1 MLLQKHNQYCRLT
14 SQNSFLSEDPL
25 LLTSPVCRNN
35 CSTARVYVS
44 FDQTNCSTQSLIQY
58 PKAHHKELAMTSTE
72 KQRILSQKKEKIRL
86 GGGQDRIDKQ
96 HQSGKMTA
104 RERLAR
110 LFDPGT
116 FIETDAFVKNRC
128 TRFGMDKL
136 SFEGESV
143 VTGYGQIEGRV
154 VYAFSQDFTI
164 TGGALGEMHAKKI
177 VKAMDSAVKIGAPI
191 VGLNDSGGARIQE
204 AVDALSGYGDIFY
217 RNSIYSGV
225 IPQISAIM
233 GPCAGG
239 AVYSP
244 ALTDFIFMVDKTSQ
258 MFITGPQVI
267 KTVTGEI
274 VSAEELGG
282 AMTHNR
288 VSGNA
293 HFLSASE
300 EECLDAIRRLI
311 RYLPGNSLEKSPTL
325 ITPNDLNRTIDTL
338 DTLIPDHPNKPY
350 DILDVILAIVDN
362 GDFMEYQ
369 PYFACN
375 LVTGLA
381 HINGQAVGIVANQ
394 PKVMAGCLDLN
405 AGDKA
410 ARFIRTCDAFNI
422 PLLTF
427 VDVPG
432 FLPGATQ
439 EFGGIIRHGAKILY
453 AYSEATVPKITV
465 ITRKAYGGA
474 YVAMCSKSLG
484 ADMVFAWPTAEVA
497 VMGSEGAVNIIFK
510 NEISKAEDKEGVK
523 AKILADYEAEF
534 ATPYKAA
541 ERGFV
546 DDVIEPRSTRKRV
559 IDALNMLSGK
569 RERRPGKK
577 HGNIPL

>member
-1 MLLQKHNQYCRLT
+1 MSAEKLQVLR
-14 SQNSFLSEDPL
+14 
-25 LLTSPVCRNN
+25 
-35 CSTARVYVS
+35 
-44 FDQTNCSTQSLIQY
+44 
-58 PKAHHKELAMTSTE
+58 
-72 KQRILSQKKEKIRL
+72 QKIEKIRL
-86 GGGQDRIDKQ
+86 GGGQERIDKQ
-96 HQSGKMTA
+96 HQGGKMTA
-104 RERLAR
+104 RERLSR
-110 LFDPGT
+110 LFDTGT
-116 FIETDAFVKNRC
+116 FIETDAFIKNRC

-136 SFEGESV
+136 DFEGESV
-143 VTGYGQIEGRV
+143 VTGYGQIDGRV

-164 TGGALGEMHAKKI
+164 TGGALGEMHARKI
-177 VKAMDSAVKIGAPI
+177 TKAMDAAVKIGAPI

-244 ALTDFIFMVDKTSQ
+244 ALTDFVFMVDKTSQ

-267 KTVTGEI
+267 KTVTGEQ
-274 VSAEELGG
+274 VSAEDLGG

-293 HFLSASE
+293 HFLATSE
-300 EECLDAIRRLI
+300 EECLDAIRRLL
-311 RYLPGNSLEKSPTL
+311 RFLPGNSLEKAPTL
-325 ITPNDLNRTIDTL
+325 VTEGDLNREIGEL
-338 DTLIPDHPNKPY
+338 DTLIPDSPNKPY
-350 DILDVILAIVDN
+350 NIHDAILAVVDN

-369 PYFACN
+369 PYFAAN

-381 HINGQAVGIVANQ
+381 HINGQTVGIVANQ
-394 PKVMAGCLDLN
+394 PQVMAGCLDLN

-432 FLPGATQ
+432 FLPGTNQ

-510 NEISKAEDKEGVK
+510 NDIGKAEDKVAVK
-523 AKILADYEAEF
+523 ARILADYEAEF

-546 DDVIEPRSTRKRV
+546 DDVIEPRTTRKRV
-559 IDALNMLSGK
+559 IDALNMLAGK

>member
-1 MLLQKHNQYCRLT
+1 MPVDKREILL
-14 SQNSFLSEDPL
+14 
-25 LLTSPVCRNN
+25 
-35 CSTARVYVS
+35 
-44 FDQTNCSTQSLIQY
+44 
-58 PKAHHKELAMTSTE
+58 
-72 KQRILSQKKEKIRL
+72 QKKEKIYL
-86 GGGQDRIDKQ
+86 GGGRKRIEKQ
-96 HQSGKMTA
+96 HSSGKMTA
-104 RERLAR
+104 RERLLH
-110 LFDPGT
+110 LFDEGT
-116 FIETDAFVKNRC
+116 FIEIDAFVKNRC
-128 TRFGMDKL
+128 TNFGMDQL
-136 SFEGESV
+136 DLEGESV

-164 TGGALGEMHAKKI
+164 TGGALGEMHAKKV
-177 VKAMDSAVKIGAPI
+177 VKAMDSAVKVGAPI

-274 VSAEELGG
+274 VTAEDLGG
-282 AMTHNR
+282 AMTHNS
-288 VSGNA
+288 VSGNV
-293 HFLSASE
+293 HFIADSE
-300 EECLDAIRRLI
+300 KECLDGIRRLLQF
-311 RYLPGNSLEKSPTL
+311 LPANSMEKAPVQATA
-325 ITPNDLNRTIDTL
+325 NDLNRAIDEL
-338 DTLIPDHPNKPY
+338 DTLIPDNPNKPY
-350 DILDVILAIVDN
+350 DILDVIIPIVDN
-362 GDFMEYQ
+362 GDFMQYQ
-369 PYFACN
+369 PYFATN
-375 LVTGLA
+375 LITGLA
-381 HINGQAVGIVANQ
+381 RINGQSVGIIANQ
-394 PKVMAGCLDLN
+394 PNVMAGCLDMN

-432 FLPGATQ
+432 FLPGTNQ

-453 AYSEATVPKITV
+453 AYSEATVPKVTV

-510 NEISKAEDKEGVK
+510 NDIANAEDKETTK
-523 AKILADYEAEF
+523 QKILEEYAAEF

-546 DDVIEPRSTRKRV
+546 DDVILPHTTRQRI
-559 IDALNMLSGK
+559 IDAYNMLAGK
-569 RERRPGKK
+569 REKRPTKK